1 MLKDSVLAVTE
12 QSEAV
17 HWLCAHLLCLLLS
30 LAPFYDNL
38 SLSAN
43 MFTYIQ
49 TIQSNQGL
57 RWLGHMV
64 WTPNDRLR
72 KKRLFT
78 EIASHS
84 VGGGGGGGVCL
95 PDCPSSS
102 VNGVV
107 LLDCQT
113 VALVGCTGMQRSG
126 CSEET
131 NPVPHVPRSSCAG
144 NNSCA

>member
-84 VGGGGGGGVCL
+84 VGGGVGGFAFL
-95 PDCPSSS
+95 IA
-102 VNGVV
+102 
-107 LLDCQT
+107 L
-113 VALVGCTGMQRSG
+113 ALVSMVLYYLT
-126 CSEET
+126 
-131 NPVPHVPRSSCAG
+131 AKLLL
-144 NNSCA
+144 